1 MKQTLRRL
9 AALLCILCFFTL
21 YGAAEDKPTAQELV
35 AQWAETRYPDDVGNI
50 YTDQGKLVIGLVDGS
65 EARQEELRA
74 MVSDPGSLAFDEAAY
89 PYNDLLAVKEEISR
103 ELSSDEGLYS
113 VGVGWTS
120 AEGTGFGPSGKD
132 SRVVVSAEA
141 GKLAYY
147 QTLYE
152 ERYGGMVVV
161 VEGEPIFAVAGL
173 GTSPWIEQGWAAA
186 LLLLLAAGGALL
198 LLACLRTV
206 RARRRADGGTDAPHG
221 PISRRAAEQA
231 VRESAASPPEQVL
244 ERLLERMRNRPSH
257 FS

>member
-1 MKQTLRRL
+1 MKQTWRRL
-9 AALLCILCFFTL
+9 AALLCILCYFTL
-21 YGAAEDKPTAQELV
+21 YGAAEDKPTVQELV
-35 AQWAETRYPDDVGNI
+35 AQWAETRYPDDVGSI
-50 YTDQGKLVIGLVDGS
+50 YTDKGKLVIGLVDGS
-65 EARQEELRA
+65 EERREELRA
-74 MVSDPGSLAFDEAAY
+74 MVSNPGSLAFDEAAY

-161 VEGEPIFAVAGL
+161 VEGSPAVIAIGVV
-173 GTSPWIEQGWAAA
+173 PWYEQGWTAA

-198 LLACLRTV
+198 LLARLRAV

-244 ERLLERMRNRPSH
+244 ERLLERMQNRPSH
-257 FS
+257 LS

>member
-1 MKQTLRRL
+1 MKQAWRRL

-65 EARQEELRA
+65 EERREELRA
-74 MVSDPGSLAFDEAAY
+74 MVSNPGSLAFDEAAY

-161 VEGEPIFAVAGL
+161 VEGEPLVIAIGPLA
-173 GTSPWIEQGWAAA
+173 WYEQDWAAI
-186 LLLLLAAGGALL
+186 LLLLLAAGGSLL
-198 LLACLRTV
+198 LLARLRAV
-206 RARRRADGGTDAPHG
+206 RARRRADGGIDAPHG

>member
-1 MKQTLRRL
+1 MKQTWRRL

-21 YGAAEDKPTAQELV
+21 YGAAEDMPTAQELV

-120 AEGTGFGPSGKD
+120 AEGTGFG
-132 SRVVVSAEA
+132 
-141 GKLAYY
+141 
-147 QTLYE
+147 
-152 ERYGGMVVV
+152 
-161 VEGEPIFAVAGL
+161 
-173 GTSPWIEQGWAAA
+173 
-186 LLLLLAAGGALL
+186 
-198 LLACLRTV
+198 
-206 RARRRADGGTDAPHG
+206 
-221 PISRRAAEQA
+221 RAARIPASSSVQRR
-231 VRESAASPPEQVL
+231 VNWRIIKRCMKNDTAAWWWLWRDLQ
-244 ERLLERMRNRPSH
+244 PS
-257 FS
+257 

>member
-1 MKQTLRRL
+1 MKQTWRRL

-21 YGAAEDKPTAQELV
+21 YGAAEDKPTVQELV
-35 AQWAETRYPDDVGNI
+35 AQWATTQYPDDVGSI
-50 YTDQGKLVIGLVDGS
+50 YHGEDNQQIVIGLVDGS
-65 EARQEELRA
+65 EERREELRA
-74 MVSDPGSLAFDEAAY
+74 MVSNPGSLSFDEADY
-89 PYNDLLAVKEEISR
+89 PYNDLLAVKEEISK
-103 ELSSDEGLYS
+103 EFSSNKWLYS
-113 VGVGWTS
+113 VSVGWTS
-120 AEGTGFGPSGKD
+120 AEGTGFGPNGKD
-132 SRVVVSAEA
+132 FRVVVEAEA

-161 VEGEPIFAVAGL
+161 VEGSPAVIAIGVV
-173 GTSPWIEQGWAAA
+173 PWYEQGWTAA

-198 LLACLRTV
+198 LLARLRAV

-244 ERLLERMRNRPSH
+244 ERLLERMQNRPSH
-257 FS
+257 LS

>member
-1 MKQTLRRL
+1 M
-9 AALLCILCFFTL
+9 
-21 YGAAEDKPTAQELV
+21 PTAQELV

-161 VEGEPIFAVAGL
+161 VEGSPAVIAIGVV
-173 GTSPWIEQGWAAA
+173 PWYEQGWTAA
-186 LLLLLAAGGALL
+186 LLLLLAAGAPFSSSP
-198 LLACLRTV
+198 ACGRCGQEDGRT
-206 RARRRADGGTDAPHG
+206 
-221 PISRRAAEQA
+221 
-231 VRESAASPPEQVL
+231 AAST
-244 ERLLERMRNRPSH
+244 RRMA
-257 FS
+257 

>member
-1 MKQTLRRL
+1 MKQAWRRL
-9 AALLCILCFFTL
+9 AALLCILCYFTL
-21 YGAAEDKPTAQELV
+21 YGAAEDMPTAQELV

-50 YTDQGKLVIGLVDGS
+50 YTDKGKLVIGLVDGS

-120 AEGTGFGPSGKD
+120 AEGTGFGSSGKD

-147 QTLYE
+147 QTLYK

-161 VEGEPIFAVAGL
+161 VEGNPLVTAIGVV
-173 GTSPWIEQGWAAA
+173 PWYEQGWAA
-186 LLLLLAAGGALL
+186 LLLLLAAGGTLL
-198 LLACLRTV
+198 LLARLRVV